1 MEALLS
7 LAFDNVSSSSPEKIK
22 KGLRQVELLL
32 AQICLPKQATKIAD
46 KRRSVIEPPPVKI
59 SAADKRRSV
68 IEPSTTKPP
77 PAKKPLSELKDDAAF
92 REFFKLQ
99 DGFEWNVATRLVAAL
114 DKLLGRNDEANDLLI
129 ATTLELTQGILL
141 LHPPSR
147 RLFSKEANM
156 NVSFYPLLKSIPNSD
171 FIRPS

>member
-7 LAFDNVSSSSPEKIK
+7 LAFDNVSSSSPDKIK
-22 KGLRQVELLL
+22 KGLRQIDLVL
-32 AQICLPKQATKIAD
+32 AQICLPKQDTKT
-46 KRRSVIEPPPVKI
+46 PL
-59 SAADKRRSV
+59 ADKRRSV
-68 IEPSTTKPP
+68 IEPSPVKTSAADKRRSAIEPSTRPAPP
-77 PAKKPLSELKDDAAF
+77 KKQLSELKDDPAF

-129 ATTLELTQGILL
+129 ATTLELIQGILL

-147 RLFSKEANM
+147 RLFSKEAHM
-156 NVSFYPLLKSIPNSD
+156 NVSNSSLSHH
-171 FIRPS
+171 ITAS